1 MKMITFITALSFA
14 YPTFAGDE
22 GGNKLTFEG
31 AKVGTLPKGWKTAKT
46 GKGTGGDWKI
56 VEDKDTPGGLA
67 LAQTIAD
74 KTATFNI
81 CVAEGTS
88 YQDIDLTVSFKAL
101 AGDRDQGGGPV
112 WRFQDENNYY
122 VARMNPLEDNFRFYK
137 VIAGDRIELA
147 SADVQAAAG
156 KWHTIRIV
164 HKGDHVECFLDGKK
178 HIDVKDGTY
187 KGSGKVG
194 VWTKADAQTRFAGL
208 VIKAK

>member
-1 MKMITFITALSFA
+1 MTMIAFITALSFA
-14 YPTFAGDE
+14 CLTFAGE
-22 GGNKLTFEG
+22 EAGKKITFEG

-56 VEDKDTPGGLA
+56 VEDKDTPGGLS
-67 LAQTIAD
+67 LAQTKAD

-122 VARMNPLEDNFRFYK
+122 VARMNPLEGDFRLFRVIGGKRTQLGDTVK
-137 VIAGDRIELA
+137 VATKVGE
-147 SADVQAAAG
+147 
-156 KWHTIRIV
+156 WHTITVRHRGENI
-164 HKGDHVECFLDGKK
+164 DCFFDDKQYFDLSDGS
-178 HIDVKDGTY
+178 IT
-187 KGSGKVG
+187 
-194 VWTKADAQTRFAGL
+194 
-208 VIKAK
+208 